1 LPKPATK
8 CKFEGPESTVTQ
20 HLHSMKALLESLLV
34 PEGATWTY
42 FHRRLNACIPFNWHY
57 HREFELTLTLN
68 SQGQRYVGDNIETY
82 GDGDLALLGSNL
94 PHTWMSQRKLNA
106 SKPHVAHVFWIRA
119 EWLDAVMDTLIE
131 LRPIKQM
138 LLLASRG
145 IVYSPATAK
154 AVRVLVEKLDNLS
167 PPARVATL
175 IEVFTVLAEDKDYRL
190 LCAPRGGAEA
200 ISPTDRPRIDRALE
214 YIHKN
219 YESEISMSDLADLA
233 ALSVSG
239 LHRLFKR
246 HTRQTVGEYI
256 AQLRIGKACSL
267 LISTDRPISCV
278 ADESGYKNLSHF
290 NRQFLAI
297 KQVTPRE
304 FRRSYLDHEAQ
315 VPGNPADA
323 TGSSE
328 GDTIFRGTAVVVPAG
343 RSATSA

>member
-1 LPKPATK
+1 
-8 CKFEGPESTVTQ
+8 
-20 HLHSMKALLESLLV
+20 MKALLESLLV

-42 FHRRLNACIPFNWHY
+42 FHRRLNESIPFNWHY

-68 SQGQRYVGDNIETY
+68 SQGQRYVGDSIESY
-82 GDGDLALLGSNL
+82 GDGDLVLVGSNL
-94 PHTWMSQRKLNA
+94 PHTWMSQHKINPSR
-106 SKPHVAHVFWIRA
+106 PHVAHVFWIRA
-119 EWLDAVMDTLIE
+119 EWLDAVMETLIE

-138 LLLASRG
+138 LLKATRG
-145 IVYSPATAK
+145 IAYSPATAK
-154 AVRVLVEKLDNLS
+154 AVRVLVEKMDSLS
-167 PPARVATL
+167 PPARVTTL
-175 IEVFTVLAEDKDYRL
+175 IEVFTILADDKNFRL
-190 LCAPRGGAEA
+190 LCAPRAGTEA

-219 YESEISMSDLADLA
+219 YESDISITDLADLA

-239 LHRLFKR
+239 FHRLFKR

-267 LISTDRPISCV
+267 LISTDRPVSCI

-304 FRRSYLDHEAQ
+304 FRRSYLDHGTL
-315 VPGNPADA
+315 VPKAPA
-323 TGSSE
+323 TGASDSPAE
-328 GDTIFRGTAVVVPAG
+328 DTIFRATPAAHPAT
-343 RSATSA
+343 RPITSA